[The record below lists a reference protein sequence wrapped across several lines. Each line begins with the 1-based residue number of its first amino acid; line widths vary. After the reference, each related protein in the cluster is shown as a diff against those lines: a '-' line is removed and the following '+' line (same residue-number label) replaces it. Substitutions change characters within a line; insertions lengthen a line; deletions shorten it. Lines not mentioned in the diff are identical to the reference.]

1 VLLLDEPTNH
11 LDIPSREVLE
21 EALRA
26 YPSTVLVVSH
36 DRFFLDRVTDRILSF
51 EDRTLVDDLGKYSE
65 LRNSGRIM
73 KSVPQVTQG
82 VSPEKLKR
90 REEYERRKKDLRA
103 KESDQKRAQDL
114 EKTIHDQEKKVEKLM
129 TEMADPKRALDW
141 EGLEK
146 LQEEKRAVE
155 KEHEAAL
162 VEWEQLMARLEA
174 EKKE

>member
-11 LDIPSREVLE
+11 LDIPSREILE
-21 EALRA
+21 EALQA

-36 DRFFLDRVTDRILSF
+36 DRFFLDCVTDRILSF
-51 EDRTLVDDLGKYSE
+51 EDRTLIDDQGKYSE

-90 REEYERRKKDLRA
+90 REEYQKRKKGQRV
-103 KESDQKRAQDL
+103 KESTKKRSKEL
-114 EKTIHDQEKKVEKLM
+114 EKLIHDQEQKIEKLM
-129 TEMADPKRALDW
+129 GEMADPKRALDW

-146 LQEEKRAVE
+146 LQEEKKEVE
-155 KEHEAAL
+155 KEHEASLA
-162 VEWEQLMARLEA
+162 EWEQLTAQLEA
-174 EKKE
+174 EKKD